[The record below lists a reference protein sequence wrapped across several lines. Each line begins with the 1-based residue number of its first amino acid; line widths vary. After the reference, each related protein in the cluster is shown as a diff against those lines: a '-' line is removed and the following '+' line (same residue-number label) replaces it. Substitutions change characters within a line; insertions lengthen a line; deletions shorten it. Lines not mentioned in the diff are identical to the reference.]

1 MAEEPELTAARVAT
15 GSIYLTL
22 QNILSTAIGVLGYGF
37 MARMISR
44 EEMGVVAALTLLATL
59 ISLLSGFGLNQT
71 LAKFVSELKGRKED
85 VSTHVVSALSFRAP
99 VSFLLA
105 LALFASSSHLSNLL
119 FRTNAYSSLMALL
132 AADSFLIS
140 VSPLLNSVLWGLG
153 KLKEMATYTISS
165 RTIRWACIAAFL
177 MNGYGLFGV
186 LLGWVIG
193 DLTLL
198 LLYSFKVKNYVKFSG
213 QKSLEGLSCLPELL
227 RFSWPLYLASTVY
240 FLYTWYDRAL
250 ILAFLPLSDLGVY
263 NIAYMAFSMLASI
276 AMSLGSALLPYYGMA
291 YGRNDHKAITAGIR
305 RASKYTM
312 LVMFPLAL
320 GLATAAKPTITL
332 FADQQYEQ
340 GWPILATLSLFG
352 LVYGL
357 SPALSNLLLIYGKTK
372 TILLLN
378 LVSVVSS
385 LALLPLVRL
394 LNLTGLA
401 VVRGASLL
409 LTFTLSLH
417 FISKT
422 VKIEIDREV
431 AAKTLASSVVMAV
444 AVTAIQQLIYSKLL
458 LPLYIATGA
467 TIYITAIRT
476 LKTLNQEDAQLIK
489 QITGERYSKYI
500 SKILDAK

>member
-1 MAEEPELTAARVAT
+1 
-15 GSIYLTL
+15 
-22 QNILSTAIGVLGYGF
+22 
-37 MARMISR
+37 
-44 EEMGVVAALTLLATL
+44 
-59 ISLLSGFGLNQT
+59 
-71 LAKFVSELKGRKED
+71 
-85 VSTHVVSALSFRAP
+85 
-99 VSFLLA
+99 
-105 LALFASSSHLSNLL
+105 
-119 FRTNAYSSLMALL
+119 
-132 AADSFLIS
+132 
-140 VSPLLNSVLWGLG
+140 
-153 KLKEMATYTISS
+153 
-165 RTIRWACIAAFL
+165 
-177 MNGYGLFGV
+177 
-186 LLGWVIG
+186 
-193 DLTLL
+193 
-198 LLYSFKVKNYVKFSG
+198 
-213 QKSLEGLSCLPELL
+213 
-227 RFSWPLYLASTVY
+227 
-240 FLYTWYDRAL
+240 L

-263 NIAYMAFSMLASI
+263 NIAYMAFSVLASI
-276 AMSLGSALLPYYGMA
+276 ATSLGSALLPYYGMA

-320 GLATAAKPTITL
+320 GLAATAKPTITL
-332 FADQQYEQ
+332 FAGQQYEQ

-422 VKIEIDREV
+422 VKIEIDREA